1 MYFLIAV
8 LLIIVIIFGV
18 SSGMQS
24 YATAQ
29 QAQAQIETAK
39 VAQISSWGN
48 LITILTIMLIVL
60 FLVVLIAMV
69 LWMAYRNLVR
79 RSESQ
84 RGRSSTPEITT
95 PSQPQFS
102 VNDLVQLEI
111 LKTLQSLHGA
121 TPNQNLLS
129 APREEQPADE
139 PFSWLR

>member
-1 MYFLIAV
+1 MAWLIAV

-18 SSGMQS
+18 SSGMDS

-60 FLVVLIAMV
+60 FAVILIAMV

-84 RGRSSTPEITT
+84 RVRSSTPEITT
-95 PSQPQFS
+95 PSQPQLNA
-102 VNDLVQLEI
+102 NDLVMLI
-111 LKTLQSLHGA
+111 ALKTLQDMNGSSQ
-121 TPNQNLLS
+121 TNLLS
-129 APREEQPADE
+129 APREEQPSDE